1 MREAGQDIISLALG
15 ETDDFDTP
23 LHIKAAAI
31 EAIDSGKTKYTPV
44 DGIAKLKQAICQ
56 KLLQENDLE
65 YNPYEVIVSTGAKQ
79 SIHNAMMCLLDKGDE
94 VILTAPYWPSYYDN
108 IVLTGAKPVIIKTSL
123 EKKFKLLP
131 EQLEAAITKNTRI
144 VIINS
149 PNNPSGQI
157 YSASELKKLSKILL
171 KHPQILI
178 ITDDI
183 YEHIKWSETE
193 FSNIL
198 NVCPSL
204 KERTLIINGISKS
217 FAMTGWRMGY
227 AAGPIDLIQKMKSFQ
242 SQATSCPCS
251 ITQYAALEALDGN
264 LSTIDKMVQTFQ
276 KRHNF
281 MFEFL
286 TNLEGCE
293 VQPAQGAYYLFPKV
307 TEIIKRLELKS
318 DLELVDLILEKA
330 GVSVLPGSVFG
341 VEGHLRISFVS
352 SDDRLKEAI
361 KRINEVI
368 HPTESTEDNETTS

>member
-31 EAIDSGKTKYTPV
+31 EAIESGKTKYTPV

-79 SIHNAMMCLLDKGDE
+79 SIHNAMMCLLEKGDE

-108 IVLTGAKPVIIKTSL
+108 IILTGAKPVVIKTSL

-131 EQLEAAITKNTRI
+131 EELEAAITKNTRI

-149 PNNPSGQI
+149 PNNPTGQI
-157 YSASELKKLSKILL
+157 YTNSELKKLARVLL
-171 KHPQILI
+171 KHPQIVI

-183 YEHIKWSETE
+183 YEHIKWSEDPYA
-193 FSNIL
+193 NIL

-204 KERTLIINGISKS
+204 KDRTLIVNGISKS
-217 FAMTGWRMGY
+217 FSMTGWRMGY
-227 AAGPIDLIQKMKSFQ
+227 AAGPVELIQKMKSFQ

-264 LSTIDKMVQTFQ
+264 LSTIDKMVQTFH
-276 KRHNF
+276 KRHNL
-281 MFEFL
+281 MYEFL
-286 TNLEGCE
+286 SSLEGCD
-293 VQPAQGAYYLFPKV
+293 VQPSQGSYYLFPRV
-307 TEIIKRLELKS
+307 SEIIKRLELKN

-341 VEGHLRISFVS
+341 IKGHLRISFVS

-361 KRINEVI
+361 NRINEVI
-368 HPTESTEDNETTS
+368 HPTESTPDTKTSS